1 MVECYLHAFFPWH
14 YIQHVVWPVWVDIVC
29 CVLMQYL
36 EKTQLM
42 YNEKAREAGLYIVG
56 ACGFDSIPADLGV
69 LFTRNSFKGQHRGVC
84 VCMCTCMCIVCM
96 HVCVCVCVCLFY
108 CPEKWS
114 SPRKQ
119 EPRLVE
125 MHATRPLLIVSLN
138 MLSLWEI
145 SPAPARL
152 LPCLHRLQEGLWQG
166 LACSFV
172 GSHEEV
178 QHQRQPYPSHQT
190 PLWQGH

>member
-1 MVECYLHAFFPWH
+1 M
-14 YIQHVVWPVWVDIVC
+14 DIVC

-96 HVCVCVCVCLFY
+96 HVCVCVCVCVCF
-108 CPEKWS
+108 
-114 SPRKQ
+114 
-119 EPRLVE
+119 
-125 MHATRPLLIVSLN
+125 IVLKSGLPQGN
-138 MLSLWEI
+138 KNQDWLRCML
-145 SPAPARL
+145 P
-152 LPCLHRLQEGLWQG
+152 
-166 LACSFV
+166 
-172 GSHEEV
+172 
-178 QHQRQPYPSHQT
+178 
-190 PLWQGH
+190 GHC